1 MSNLDDLQ
9 RTLKAVV
16 KSCLD
21 QFRYCNPVPIDG
33 LEDTEDEEEDYFVSN
48 LGNDR
53 DAASTSNYYKTEVK
67 KVEKASMKL
76 TTTFDDEEMTLDSDD
91 AHSSMTEHVLNHRSY
106 VKPESCKTTM
116 CSTRAAMEGIAFRSQ
131 KQQALKVNHAR
142 VQDRKYK
149 QTLDIGD
156 IGVIYVK
163 PKTRNTCDH
172 PYLPVMVT
180 GTLISSKFRG
190 VNYSLCCQYGPL
202 RGTFARE
209 DIRYEQ
215 HLTPEI
221 VRIDPS
227 KRNFDAIQ
235 LTVEEASAK
244 HNVLGG
250 KFFCRCKKD
259 CALVPKCSCIAL
271 GRLCRDKCHGGKN
284 DIKCS
289 NCHHTQHAGHS
300 R

>member
-1 MSNLDDLQ
+1 MSKLDDLQ
-9 RTLKAVV
+9 CTLKAVV

-21 QFRYCNPVPIDG
+21 QFSYCNHFPIDG
-33 LEDTEDEEEDYFVSN
+33 LEDTEDEEEDFFVSN

-76 TTTFDDEEMTLDSDD
+76 ITTFDDEEMTLDSDD
-91 AHSSMTEHVLNHRSY
+91 DSSMTEHVLNHRSY

-116 CSTRAAMEGIAFRSQ
+116 CSTRAAMEGIAFWSQ
-131 KQQALKVNHAR
+131 KQQALKINHAR

-202 RGTFARE
+202 RGTFTRE

-215 HLTPEI
+215 HLTLEI
-221 VRIDPS
+221 VRIDSS

-250 KFFCRCKKD
+250 KLFCRCKKD
-259 CALVPKCSCIAL
+259 YALVPKCSCIAL
-271 GRLCRDKCHGGKN
+271 GRLCRDKYYGGKN

-289 NCHHTQHAGHS
+289 NCHHTQHAARS
-300 R
+300 S

>member
-1 MSNLDDLQ
+1 VSNLDDLQ

-76 TTTFDDEEMTLDSDD
+76 ITTFDDEVMMLDSDD
-91 AHSSMTEHVLNHRSY
+91 DSSMTEHVLNHRSY

-163 PKTRNTCDH
+163 PKTRTTCDH

-180 GTLISSKFRG
+180 RTLISSKFRG

-202 RGTFARE
+202 HGTFARE

-227 KRNFDAIQ
+227 KCNFDAIQ

-250 KFFCRCKKD
+250 KFFVDAKRT
-259 CALVPKCSCIAL
+259 V
-271 GRLCRDKCHGGKN
+271 H
-284 DIKCS
+284 
-289 NCHHTQHAGHS
+289 
-300 R
+300 